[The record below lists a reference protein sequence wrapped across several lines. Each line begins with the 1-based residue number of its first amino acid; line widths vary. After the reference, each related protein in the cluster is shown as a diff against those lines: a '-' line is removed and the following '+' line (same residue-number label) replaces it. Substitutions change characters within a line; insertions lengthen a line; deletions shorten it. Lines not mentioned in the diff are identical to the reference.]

1 MIIKTS
7 LVAQVRHLLSGL
19 SEHGGQHLT
28 EIETDL
34 VQTNILLDEAIEKL
48 SASFMAI
55 HATVTAQQQIVD
67 ALLAGTAVTPDAM
80 IELRGQAA
88 QIDRHV
94 NAAVTGLQF
103 QDMTTQLINRTVR
116 RVVGLHDV
124 LEVLGTYSGSIP
136 VDGSDEQMHAALSE
150 INARLKVQSMD
161 LEKELW
167 KAVRQTHMESGEIDL
182 F

>member
-1 MIIKTS
+1 MTIEIS
-7 LVAQVRHLLSGL
+7 LAGQVRHLLSGL

-34 VQTNILLDEAIEKL
+34 VQTNILLGEAIEKL

-80 IELRGQAA
+80 LDLREQAA
-88 QIDRHV
+88 QIDQHV

-116 RVVGLHDV
+116 RVVGLRDV
-124 LEVLGTYSGSIP
+124 LEVLGANGSAIP
-136 VDGSDEQMHAALSE
+136 ADGNGEQMHAALSE
-150 INARLKVQSMD
+150 VNARLKAQSVE